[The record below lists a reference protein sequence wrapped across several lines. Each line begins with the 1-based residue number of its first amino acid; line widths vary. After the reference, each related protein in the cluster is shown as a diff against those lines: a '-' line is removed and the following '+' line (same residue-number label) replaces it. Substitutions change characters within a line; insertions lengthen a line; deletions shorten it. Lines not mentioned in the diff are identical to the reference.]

1 MSFSPAI
8 AKRAK
13 KPRLPSW
20 AFGLLAALPA
30 SFPWP
35 AQSATPVVHN
45 VVQEFSSASNP
56 NGPWSYLFARSLASK
71 GEINGEYALLEIPNP
86 GKNDIGW
93 GPRITEDQSF
103 SLFQLTDD
111 KGGRYW
117 IPMELTSLALHASTL
132 PTDADHW
139 QAVVLAWTAPSDGVV
154 DINYTV
160 KNIAA
165 GAISADDPIGIAL
178 DKFSAGSLDS
188 IYTLTPLA
196 AGETTTLKNIA
207 PAPLST
213 DTSADISA
221 DEAIG
226 IELGKFGAGSVESI
240 YPLTPLAAGETTTLQ
255 YPGIAVKQG
264 DQIQFYRDAYV
275 NQRGLILFEDTSTLT
290 FSPASS

>member
-1 MSFSPAI
+1 MHVFIDIVIFPCKCLVVAQMDLSPAS
-8 AKRAK
+8 AKRLK
-13 KPRLPSW
+13 RPRFPSW
-20 AFGLLAALPA
+20 ALVLLAALPA
-30 SFPWP
+30 SFPLP

-56 NGPWSYLFARSLASK
+56 NGPWSYLFARSLAAK

-111 KGGRYW
+111 KGGQYW
-117 IPMELTSLALHASTL
+117 IPSELSCLALHASTL
-132 PTDADHW
+132 PTDGDHW
-139 QAVVLAWTAPSDGVV
+139 QAAVLAWTAPSDGVV

-165 GAISADDPIGIAL
+165 GAISADTSADEPIGIAL
-178 DKFSAGSLDS
+178 DKFAAGSLDA

-196 AGETTTLKNIA
+196 AGETTTLK
-207 PAPLST
+207 
-213 DTSADISA
+213 
-221 DEAIG
+221 
-226 IELGKFGAGSVESI
+226 
-240 YPLTPLAAGETTTLQ
+240 
-255 YPGIAVKQG
+255 YPGIAVKKG

-275 NQRGLILFEDTSTLT
+275 NQRGLILLDDTSTLT
-290 FSPASS
+290 FSPASSSGMNAKKIP

>member
-160 KNIAA
+160 KNIA
-165 GAISADDPIGIAL
+165 
-178 DKFSAGSLDS
+178 
-188 IYTLTPLA
+188 
-196 AGETTTLKNIA
+196 
-207 PAPLST
+207 PAPLSA
-213 DTSADISA
+213 DTSTEMSGDISA